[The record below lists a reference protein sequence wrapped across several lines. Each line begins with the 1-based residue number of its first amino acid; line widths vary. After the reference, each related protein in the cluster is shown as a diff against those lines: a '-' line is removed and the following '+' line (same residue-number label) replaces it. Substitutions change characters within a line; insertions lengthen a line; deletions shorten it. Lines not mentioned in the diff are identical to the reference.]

1 MVIIYDF
8 DGTLTPYSLPQYDVL
23 KKCGYDDEKLMERI
37 KALIDSNSSLN
48 LYEAYYKCY
57 MDILAENEISFT
69 KDNVCQGVD
78 RVTFNKGVVDYFERF
93 QSSRTGVKHYILT
106 SGVQDY
112 VKETQIGKLVD
123 GIFGVTFKYE
133 NGKYTEIDTL
143 MSDKKKVDIIK
154 NIQTKNP
161 KETDFMYFGDGLTDK
176 YAFEYMH
183 NIGGTS
189 VFIAS
194 NESSETNY
202 KQLNTN
208 GIIDK
213 YFTADFTLNSELSR
227 FMKSQIE
234 QDAER

>member
-57 MDILAENEISFT
+57 MEILAVNGISFT
-69 KDNVCQGVD
+69 EENVCQGAD

-112 VKETQIGKLVD
+112 VEKTRIGKLVD
-123 GIFGVTFKYE
+123 GIFGVTFKNE

-176 YAFEYMH
+176 YAFEYVH
-183 NIGGTS
+183 SIGGKN
-189 VFIAS
+189 VFIAV
-194 NESSETNY
+194 NEKSMDNY
-202 KQLNTN
+202 RKLNVN
-208 GIIDK
+208 GIIDEC
-213 YFTADFTLNSELSR
+213 FDADFGIDSKISEYVQ
-227 FMKSQIE
+227 KQISLFL
-234 QDAER
+234 